1 MRDSKFSLMIIAIL
15 FITLLSPQ
23 NSSIV
28 SAEESATPS
37 QEEMLLEEGITLV
50 ALRNDSLDLNQDG
63 ETDAIRVV
71 VMVNTSREWI
81 DMELRVLGDYKDKQV
96 IESVTLSFTG
106 QTNASIMYDA
116 WSSGEHSLSLQ
127 FVNADGNVITTYQ
140 LPTYSLIPAL
150 KTPRINLQLSAPPWI
165 ETGDECLVER
175 NFSDETGPRYGLLE
189 IIN

>member
-1 MRDSKFSLMIIAIL
+1 MRDSKFPLMIIAIL

-81 DMELRVLGDYKDKQV
+81 DMELRVLGDYKDKQL
-96 IESVTLSFTG
+96 IESVTLSFTRPCVIHD
-106 QTNASIMYDA
+106 ASI
-116 WSSGEHSLSLQ
+116 GLSC
-127 FVNADGNVITTYQ
+127 
-140 LPTYSLIPAL
+140 
-150 KTPRINLQLSAPPWI
+150 
-165 ETGDECLVER
+165 E
-175 NFSDETGPRYGLLE
+175 
-189 IIN
+189 